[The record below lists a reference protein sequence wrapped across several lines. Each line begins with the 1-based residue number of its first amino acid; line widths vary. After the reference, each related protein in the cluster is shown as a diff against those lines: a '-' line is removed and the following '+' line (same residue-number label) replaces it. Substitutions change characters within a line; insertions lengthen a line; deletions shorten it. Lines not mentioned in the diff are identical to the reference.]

1 MASRE
6 AQIVLA
12 KRIAD
17 ALPEVTR
24 NEWMRWLQMASKYGL
39 EKAIQHAERLSNDI
53 TMRPAVKRANQLIAR
68 AVRAHLAELKKLSSY
83 DQQLTLGYVSWHL
96 ASQTL
101 RGSWREEHEEE
112 A

>member
-24 NEWMRWLQMASKYGL
+24 NEWMRWLQIASRYEL
-39 EKAIQHAERLSNDI
+39 EKAVRHAERLSNDI
-53 TMRPAVKRANQLIAR
+53 TMRPAIQRANRLIAQ
-68 AVRAHLAELKKLSSY
+68 AIHKHMAELKKLNP
-83 DQQLTLGYVSWHL
+83 DDRRLVLGYVSWHL
-96 ASQTL
+96 AIQTL
-101 RGSWREEHEEE
+101 RGSWHEE
-112 A
+112 